1 MTIINIGISTWV
13 AIWCWEMR
21 VLVVVDDLRSDSLL
35 EGEIKR
41 DTSWNSVEE
50 VLEFHEIVILKS
62 SRGMLG

>member
-1 MTIINIGISTWV
+1 
-13 AIWCWEMR
+13 MR